1 LRRALSKKLRSEEL
15 LKLSK
20 LPPSM
25 QRREEDKRKCEKLD
39 ELELHQLEL
48 QAAAKHH
55 NVEFS
60 PNVKKKKYRKKL
72 RKSKSAIGGTRS
84 QFAKSFIFD
93 TKRDRDKGSV
103 RV

>member
-1 LRRALSKKLRSEEL
+1 MRAEEL

-25 QRREEDKRKCEKLD
+25 AKREEEKKKCEKLD
-39 ELELHQLEL
+39 ELELAQLE
-48 QAAAKHH
+48 AAATAKQS
-55 NVEFS
+55 VDFS
-60 PNVKKKKYRKKL
+60 PTAIKKKKLRRKL

-84 QFAKSFIFD
+84 QFAKSFMFD

-103 RV
+103 KVWRPL